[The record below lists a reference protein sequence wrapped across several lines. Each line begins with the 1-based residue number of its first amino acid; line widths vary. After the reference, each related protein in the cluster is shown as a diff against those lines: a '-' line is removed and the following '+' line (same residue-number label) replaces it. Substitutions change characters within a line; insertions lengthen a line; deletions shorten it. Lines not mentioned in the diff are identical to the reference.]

1 MAKLAAVVDSL
12 DAVPESYRDLY
23 VEADGKY
30 RIDAEGVESL
40 VDTSGLKSAL
50 EKERKAAKEAAA
62 ALKKYDGVDV
72 EEFARL
78 KEEREAAEAA
88 KLQTEGKWEEM
99 KKRLSDSHA
108 KELEKYTGEVS
119 KRDRVIEQ
127 LTVENELTLAIE
139 KAGILPEHR
148 KAVRALLKMEARPTV
163 AWDGDSPKGLMG
175 DVAIAEYVESW
186 AKTDEAAYYLPSSG
200 ANGSGAKGGGGGGGA
215 GRKPF
220 KEMSEGDK
228 IAFIEK
234 HGQEEYIK
242 HMLATK

>member
-1 MAKLAAVVDSL
+1 MPKLAKQVDSL
-12 DAVPESYRDLY
+12 DAVPEPFREAY
-23 VEADGKY
+23 VEQDGKY
-30 RIDAEGVESL
+30 LLDTEWE
-40 VDTSGLKSAL
+40 DTSGLKNAL
-50 EKERKAAKEAAA
+50 DAERKAAKEAKA
-62 ALKKYDGVDV
+62 ALKKYDGVDP

-78 KEEREAAEAA
+78 KAAADEAEAA
-88 KLQTEGKWEEM
+88 KLQSEGRWEDV
-99 KKRLSDSHA
+99 KKRLADSHA
-108 KELEKYTGEVS
+108 KELEKWTGEVS

-127 LTVENELTLAIE
+127 LTVENELSAAID

-148 KAVRALLKMEARPTV
+148 KAVRALLRVEAKPTV
-163 AWDGDSPKGLMG
+163 QWDGDAPKGVMG

-200 ANGSGAKGGGGGGGA
+200 ANGSGAKGGGGGGA